1 MFENTIYEF
10 RKELENLGYCKN
22 VIDNYPKYIT
32 IFLEYTKQIPPEV
45 STSDIK
51 IYHDHLQEKQHKTK
65 DKKLSQSHVH
75 SQMLAIRIYFEYL
88 ERIQKIIKNPFTLKL
103 KSPISEVKIIL
114 TQEEIDKLYA
124 RCKTAQE
131 WAIMHLCYGCGL
143 RRSEAQNLDVA
154 DVHLDKKLLFVRK
167 GKGKKRRVIPIT
179 AIIANDFETYLQI
192 REKLL
197 FNQQETSFLIDNR
210 GNRMQGNT
218 IYKTFKDLLKRTKT
232 KYNQEISLHHL
243 RHSIAT
249 HLLENEMGI
258 EMVRNFLGHQSL
270 NTTQIYT
277 RVNQLKM
284 K

>member
-22 VIDNYPKYIT
+22 VVDNYPKYIT
-32 IFLEYTKQIPPEV
+32 IFLEYTKQNPPEV

-51 IYHDHLQEKQHKTK
+51 TYHEHLQQKQHQTK

-88 ERIQKIIKNPFTLKL
+88 ERVQKILKNPFTLKL

-114 TQEEIDKLYA
+114 TQEEIATLYL
-124 RCKTAQE
+124 RCNTAQE

-179 AIIANDFETYLQI
+179 AMIAKDFETYLQI

-197 FNQQETSFLIDNR
+197 FNERETAFLIDNR

-218 IYKTFKDLLKRTKT
+218 IYKTFKNLVKRSPFGG
-232 KYNQEISLHHL
+232 QGEISLHHL